1 MQAPERFRGHAVESL
16 VSLPGVRPSRSGEAR
31 APAVATVPDLTI
43 SGTLDD
49 GDSPQDVIDLLVLD
63 GFSSGRQPFARS
75 RDLENVRPT
84 AELLPAAARVIR
96 DAEAE
101 YVHSRLAVGE
111 GWTIRVAHYK
121 RNRRASVTVTA
132 VTAALAD
139 EQLAAAIDGAEEP
152 PVETDERV
160 PIGFWHMTSRGPRRI
175 PRDIETAAWPQIRG
189 NYSARVTVG
198 LEPLMA
204 LTPKSVNGRLLLL
217 HGPPGTGKTTLLRAI
232 AREWRSWCRVDCVL
246 DPERLFG
253 DPAYL
258 LDVALGDD
266 GDDEEQPW
274 RMLLLEDCDELI
286 RSEAKS
292 SAGQH
297 LSRLLNLTDGL
308 LGQGRNVLVAIT
320 TNEDLAA
327 LHPAVIRPGR
337 SLAQIEVGRL
347 SPVEASA
354 WFAAAASG
362 GPASGGPG
370 SGGSGSHHQGT
381 RFGPEG
387 ATLAELFAV
396 LNGAA
401 PSVEAVPAA
410 GTGLYL

>member
-1 MQAPERFRGHAVESL
+1 MSILSHVDQPTQAPERFRGHAVEPL
-16 VSLPGVRPSRSGEAR
+16 IGLPGVRR
-31 APAVATVPDLTI
+31 APEAPLSVQHTPDLPV
-43 SGTLDD
+43 SGVLDD
-49 GDSPQDVIDLLVLD
+49 GDSPHDVIDLLLLE
-63 GFSSGRQPFARS
+63 GFSTGRQPFARS
-75 RDLENVRPT
+75 RELNNVRPA
-84 AELLPAAARVIR
+84 AELLSPSARVIR
-96 DAEAE
+96 DAETE
-101 YVHSRLAVGE
+101 FLHSRLAVGE
-111 GWTIRVAHYK
+111 GWTIRVVHWK

-139 EQLAAAIDGAEEP
+139 EQLATAVDGAEEP
-152 PVETDERV
+152 QVASEERV
-160 PIGFWHMTSRGPRRI
+160 PIGFWYLAAHGPRRI
-175 PRDIETAAWPQIRG
+175 PRDIEAAAWSQIRG
-189 NYSARVTVG
+189 NYSEPVTAG

-204 LTPKSVNGRLLLL
+204 LTPATVNGRLLLL

-232 AREWRSWCRVDCVL
+232 AREWRTWCRVDCVL

-266 GDDEEQPW
+266 GDDEAQPW

-286 RSEAKS
+286 RGEAKS
-292 SAGQH
+292 TAGQH

-327 LHPAVIRPGR
+327 LHPAVVRPGR
-337 SLAQIEVGRL
+337 SLAQLEVGRL
-347 SPVEASA
+347 SPAEASA
-354 WFAAAASG
+354 WLAAQDPAAQV
-362 GPASGGPG
+362 PAPV
-370 SGGSGSHHQGT
+370 
-381 RFGPEG
+381 FGPEG

-396 LNGAA
+396 RNGVA
-401 PSVEAVPAA
+401 PAVEPAPAA